1 MARRPDVRQDD
12 VLTREELKQ
21 FQQRLSH
28 LRVASVEEFYR
39 SAHHRCSFQP
49 RRPKSAHHARVGTG
63 LEAFAQVA
71 RVIERKEVLKA
82 RIPFLFLVTA

>member
-21 FQQRLSH
+21 LQQRLSH

-39 SAHHRCSFQP
+39 SAHHRCSFQARRLASP
-49 RRPKSAHHARVGTG
+49 RAMQELVQTWK
-63 LEAFAQVA
+63 LL
-71 RVIERKEVLKA
+71 RKWRK
-82 RIPFLFLVTA
+82 